1 MPTDQSH
8 PIDAPLRLP
17 RNHPRPVAVRAAAA
31 RAVLRDL
38 RVALLC
44 RAAPI
49 LFAPVLLAAACCI
62 FAMTPARA
70 AEPAAAAHPVNII
83 FDTDMGNDVD
93 DIFAL
98 AILHDAQDKGLCE
111 LLAVTLTTP
120 DPLSAPYTRFLN
132 RLCGRPGIPIGVNPA
147 SPKVW
152 NEKKRFLKFIETA
165 PVTSPADALDA
176 SHPPALQVLRRALA
190 TAPDA
195 SVVIVQVGAFTNLA
209 DLLRSGPDD
218 ISPLD
223 GRALAAR
230 KVRWLSLMAGHF
242 GNPDYAEFNVKIDA
256 PSARLVAE
264 QWPTPRV
271 WSGFEIGIAVRLPAE
286 VISDRLPPGNI
297 ARESYQRYQPVPH
310 ERPCWDLTS
319 AFFAVHPQTPLLT
332 PGRAGRVTVAEK
344 GQTAF
349 AADPAG
355 PDSVLFVTPEQAAAL
370 RAEFARIAV
379 AKFAPA
385 K

>member
-1 MPTDQSH
+1 MK
-8 PIDAPLRLP
+8 
-17 RNHPRPVAVRAAAA
+17 
-31 RAVLRDL
+31 
-38 RVALLC
+38 
-44 RAAPI
+44 
-49 LFAPVLLAAACCI
+49 
-62 FAMTPARA
+62 
-70 AEPAAAAHPVNII
+70 II

-111 LLAVTLTTP
+111 LLAVTLTSP

-132 RLCGRPGIPIGVNPA
+132 RLCGRPDIPIGVNPA

-152 NEKKRFLKFIETA
+152 NEKKRFLKFIETV
-165 PVTSPADALDA
+165 PDAGLAA

-190 TAPDA
+190 AAPDA
-195 SVVIVQVGAFTNLA
+195 SVVIVQVGSFTNLA
-209 DLLRSGPDD
+209 DLLRSGPDEF
-218 ISPLD
+218 SPLD
-223 GRALAAR
+223 GRALAAK
-230 KVRWLSLMAGHF
+230 KVRWLSLMAGNF
-242 GNPDYAEFNVKIDA
+242 GNPDYAEFNVKIDI
-256 PSARLVAE
+256 PSARFVAG

-271 WSGFEIGIAVRLPAE
+271 WSGFEVGIAVRLPAE

-355 PDSVLFVTPEQAAAL
+355 ADSVLFVTPEQAAAL
-370 RAEFARIAV
+370 RVKFAKIAAE
-379 AKFAPA
+379 KFAPA

>member
-1 MPTDQSH
+1 MPTTRSYLKKNV
-8 PIDAPLRLP
+8 APALRA
-17 RNHPRPVAVRAAAA
+17 AVCCCALASMPAVTRAAA
-31 RAVLRDL
+31 
-38 RVALLC
+38 
-44 RAAPI
+44 
-49 LFAPVLLAAACCI
+49 
-62 FAMTPARA
+62 
-70 AEPAAAAHPVNII
+70 PAAAPPPMKII

-111 LLAVTLTTP
+111 LLAVTLTSP

-132 RLCGRPGIPIGVNPA
+132 RLCGRPDIPIGVNPA

-152 NEKKRFLKFIETA
+152 NEKKRFLKFIETV
-165 PVTSPADALDA
+165 PDAGLAA

-190 TAPDA
+190 AAPDA
-195 SVVIVQVGAFTNLA
+195 SVVIVQVGSFTNLA
-209 DLLRSGPDD
+209 DLLRSGPDEF
-218 ISPLD
+218 SPLD
-223 GRALAAR
+223 GRALAAK
-230 KVRWLSLMAGHF
+230 KVRWLSLMAGNF
-242 GNPDYAEFNVKIDA
+242 GNPDYAEFNVKIDI
-256 PSARLVAE
+256 PSARFVAG

-271 WSGFEIGIAVRLPAE
+271 WSGFEVGIAVRLPAE

-355 PDSVLFVTPEQAAAL
+355 ADSVLFVTPEQAAAL
-370 RAEFARIAV
+370 RVKFAKIAAE
-379 AKFAPA
+379 KFAPA

>member
-1 MPTDQSH
+1 MLTVQSH
-8 PIDAPLRLP
+8 PIAAVMPFVTMPSRGFRGSARKHSSSRFSLLLRS
-17 RNHPRPVAVRAAAA
+17 
-31 RAVLRDL
+31 
-38 RVALLC
+38 
-44 RAAPI
+44 
-49 LFAPVLLAAACCI
+49 APVLIAVACCA
-62 FAMTPARA
+62 FAMAPARA
-70 AEPAAAAHPVNII
+70 AEPASASHPVKII

-132 RLCGRPGIPIGVNPA
+132 RLCGRPDIPVGVNPA

-152 NEKKRFLKFIETA
+152 SEKKRFLKFIETVPGA
-165 PVTSPADALDA
+165 GLAA

-190 TAPDA
+190 AAPDA
-195 SVVIVQVGAFTNLA
+195 SVVIIQVGSFTNLA
-209 DLLRSGPDD
+209 DLLRSGPDEF
-218 ISPLD
+218 SPLD
-223 GRALAAR
+223 GRALAAK
-230 KVRWLSLMAGHF
+230 KVRWLSLMAGDF
-242 GNPDYAEFNVKIDA
+242 GNPEHAEFNVKIDA

-271 WSGFEIGIAVRLPAE
+271 WSGFEVGIAVRLPAE
-286 VISDRLPPGNI
+286 VISDKLPPGNI

-344 GQTAF
+344 GHAAF

-355 PDSVLFVTPEQAAAL
+355 PDSPRFVTPEQTAAL
-370 RAEFARIAV
+370 RAEFAKIAV
-379 AKFAPA
+379 EKLASAK
-385 K
+385 